1 MRVPHGL
8 LSDSGRDYLTFDK
21 RLALGAAIA
30 ARYLQHPV
38 MPIFVSQLETQGPC
52 PVGPAGSTSQACE
65 SLGEYRTGAIATL
78 RRMRSFDFRQ
88 LERGTPNAK
97 VVTEINQRGKRETRR
112 VETVELT
119 LKPLS

>member
-1 MRVPHGL
+1 MERQPLFSGVVGESGTWRWRQLLSVCNARAAWP

-30 ARYLQHPV
+30 ARYLHLQHPV

-65 SLGEYRTGAIATL
+65 SLGEYRT
-78 RRMRSFDFRQ
+78 
-88 LERGTPNAK
+88 
-97 VVTEINQRGKRETRR
+97 
-112 VETVELT
+112 
-119 LKPLS
+119 